1 MTLPD
6 LQISYSNFRKSG
18 GSPSPDTEWFQKED
32 YRLLLALNLSVI
44 GNIFY
49 ALPRQPKRHGSGLT
63 NNKENILTHGQLL
76 SSGH

>member
-1 MTLPD
+1 MTLLD

-49 ALPRQPKRHGSGLT
+49 ALPRQPKIRGSGLT
-63 NNKENILTHGQLL
+63 NNKENILIHGQLL